1 MLLELK
7 QVSRSFG
14 GVAAVKSVDLSI
26 EAGQIVG
33 LIGPTGAGKT
43 TLFNLITGTYRPDRG
58 AFLFNGR
65 DISGLAPHM
74 RCKLGIA
81 RTFQLVRPFANL
93 NVLDNVAI
101 GSVYGRVPAASRR
114 SAEGAARETLELLGL
129 LDRANLP
136 ARSLTLVDR
145 KRLELA
151 RALATHPRLLLLD
164 ELLAGLNPSEVVGAM
179 DLVRRIRDS
188 GITIV
193 MVEHLVKAVFGVS
206 DRVAV
211 LSAGELICEGTPES
225 VAQDARVIDAY
236 LGTDDAEDIET
247 IALARADSCSHF
259 DRLTS
264 RAACRPGTLA
274 ARHGRSGLRFRPES
288 TRSCPW

>member
-33 LIGPTGAGKT
+33 LIGPNGAGKT
-43 TLFNLITGTYRPDRG
+43 TLFNLITGTFRPNRG
-58 AFLFNGR
+58 IVLFDGR
-65 DISGLAPHM
+65 DITGLAPHA

-81 RTFQLVRPFANL
+81 RTFKLVRPFANL
-93 NVLDNVAI
+93 NVLDNVAV
-101 GSVYGRVPAASRR
+101 GSVYGREPAASRR
-114 SAEGAARETLELLGL
+114 AAETAAVETLEMLGL
-129 LDRANLP
+129 IGRAHQP
-136 ARSLTLVDR
+136 AKSLTLVDR

-151 RALATHPRLLLLD
+151 RALATRPKLLLLD

-179 DLVRRIRDS
+179 GLVRRIRDS

-193 MVEHLVKAVFGVS
+193 MVEHLVRALFGVS

-211 LSAGELICEGTPES
+211 LSAGEKICEGTPQA

-236 LGTDDAEDIET
+236 LGTDHTDDLEP
-247 IALARADSCSHF
+247 IALA
-259 DRLTS
+259 
-264 RAACRPGTLA
+264 
-274 ARHGRSGLRFRPES
+274 
-288 TRSCPW
+288 